1 MGSLRRWGG
10 ATVLLLATAGFACC
24 VAGIVGS
31 WILGRAV
38 SGRVLRISAG
48 LDAGL
53 QRGSSAVQSVLRA
66 VEKARADLAQ
76 VDKDSAE
83 IGGSGEKGRR
93 ASRSVRSLVQQRV
106 GPRVED
112 LGGRLATLSDT
123 AVAVSSLLQSFEE
136 LPPGRIGRINADQL
150 GRWADQAQQ
159 LSTTF
164 RRLEGVVGDGDKET
178 SRREVAAATTDVNLV
193 LQRCQAT
200 LEDWQSDL
208 EAALEQLPNVKAQ
221 TLGWLKIAVVAVTVL
236 SAWMAVGQVSL
247 FARALQSFKVEVRP

>member
-1 MGSLRRWGG
+1 M
-10 ATVLLLATAGFACC
+10 VLLLAAAGIACC

-31 WILGRAV
+31 WVLARAV
-38 SGRVLRISAG
+38 SDRVLRISAR

-53 QRGSSAVQSVLRA
+53 ERGSSAVQSALRA

-93 ASRSVRSLVQQRV
+93 ASRSVRSLVRQRV

-123 AVAVSSLLQSFEE
+123 AVAVSSVLQSFEE
-136 LPPGRIGRINADQL
+136 LPSNRTGRINAEQL
-150 GRWADQAQQ
+150 DRWSDQAQR

-164 RRLEGVVGDGDKET
+164 RRLEVAVGDTDKET
-178 SRREVAAATTDVNLV
+178 SRREVAAATTDVDLV

-200 LEDWQSDL
+200 VEDWQSDL
-208 EAALEQLPNVKAQ
+208 EAAREQLPSVKAQ

-236 SAWMAVGQVSL
+236 SAWMAVGQFCL
-247 FARALQSFKVEVRP
+247 FARALQWFRVTVRQYPPSRNY